1 MKITI
6 DSGIPFIK
14 GIFEP
19 FAEVRY
25 IPGKQIDASTIRDCD
40 AMIIRTRTRCD
51 KNLLENSRIRMIATA
66 TIGFDHIDLEYC
78 RRNGIEVAT
87 AAGCNS
93 RGVLQWVSSVLAK
106 LSEQDGWLPT
116 QRTLGVVGVGHI
128 GSLVAEYASRWGFRV
143 LCCDPPRQRAEK
155 ERLLS
160 EGRNEADGATA
171 GFVPFETLAAQS
183 DIITFHVPLQRE
195 GDDATWHITDKAFF
209 EIIKPG
215 ATILNSS
222 RGEVVD
228 NALLREAVEAGHCRA
243 CLDVWEH
250 EPDIDRRLLASALVS
265 TPHIAGYSAQGK
277 ANATAMAVA
286 AVARH
291 FGLPVERFYPETV
304 ERIQPRPIG
313 WDEMKRT
320 IGKYCDIDAESAP
333 LRNFPERFEALRDNY
348 RYRQEY
354 F

>member
-1 MKITI
+1 
-6 DSGIPFIK
+6 
-14 GIFEP
+14 
-19 FAEVRY
+19 
-25 IPGKQIDASTIRDCD
+25 
-40 AMIIRTRTRCD
+40 MIIRTRTRCD

-128 GSLVAEYASRWGFRV
+128 GSLVAEYASSWGFRV

-195 GDDATWHITDKAFF
+195 GDDATWHITDKAFSRSSNPAPRSSTPRAERWSTTRF
-209 EIIKPG
+209 CAKLSRLDG
-215 ATILNSS
+215 A
-222 RGEVVD
+222 V
-228 NALLREAVEAGHCRA
+228 H
-243 CLDVWEH
+243 
-250 EPDIDRRLLASALVS
+250 VS
-265 TPHIAGYSAQGK
+265 TSGSMNPTSTGGCSHLPSFRPPTSP
-277 ANATAMAVA
+277 ATRPR
-286 AVARH
+286 ARQM
-291 FGLPVERFYPETV
+291 PQQWPW
-304 ERIQPRPIG
+304 QP
-313 WDEMKRT
+313 
-320 IGKYCDIDAESAP
+320 
-333 LRNFPERFEALRDNY
+333 
-348 RYRQEY
+348 
-354 F
+354 